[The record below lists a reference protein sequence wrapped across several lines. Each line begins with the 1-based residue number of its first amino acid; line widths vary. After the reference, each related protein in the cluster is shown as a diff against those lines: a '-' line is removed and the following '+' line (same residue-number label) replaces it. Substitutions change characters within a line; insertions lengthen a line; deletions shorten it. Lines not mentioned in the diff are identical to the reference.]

1 MGVPL
6 CVTCCFSLV
15 VFSIFALSLIFI
27 NLITMCLPMCVP
39 LWVYLSWDSQH
50 FGELSNCFLSHTR
63 KVLGTSQ
70 VALVAKNQRAS
81 AEDARDVGL
90 IPGSRRSYG
99 VRNGNPLQYS
109 CLENSMDRGA
119 WQAIVHG
126 VAKSWTWLRD
136 WAHTGK
142 FSAIVSSNTFLGLFS
157 LSPPSMTYTMQMLV
171 H

>member
-6 CVTCCFSLV
+6 CVTCCFS
-15 VFSIFALSLIFI
+15 LSLIFI

-50 FGELSNCFLSHTR
+50 FGELSNCFLSHIR

-70 VALVAKNQRAS
+70 VALVVKNQRAS

-90 IPGSRRSYG
+90 IPGSRSSYG

-126 VAKSWTWLRD
+126 ATKSWTWLRD
-136 WAHTGK
+136 WAHTLGK